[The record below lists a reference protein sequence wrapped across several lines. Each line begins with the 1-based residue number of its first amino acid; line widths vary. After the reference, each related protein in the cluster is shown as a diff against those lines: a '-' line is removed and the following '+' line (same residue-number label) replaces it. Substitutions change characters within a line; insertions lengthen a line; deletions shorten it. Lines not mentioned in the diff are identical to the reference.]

1 MNYDEFIGYL
11 LKEHHRDESKVS
23 DDVPEYNE
31 LAKSINQSIN
41 QMNKN
46 IIAMQKEIQNLEQQF
61 ADLIDINN
69 DD

>member
-31 LAKSINQSIN
+31 LAKSINQ
-41 QMNKN
+41 MNKN

-61 ADLIDINN
+61 DDLIDINN

>member
-1 MNYDEFIGYL
+1 
-11 LKEHHRDESKVS
+11 
-23 DDVPEYNE
+23 
-31 LAKSINQSIN
+31 
-41 QMNKN
+41 MNKN

>member
-1 MNYDEFIGYL
+1 MNQ
-11 LKEHHRDESKVS
+11 VS

-31 LAKSINQSIN
+31 LAKSIN

>member
-31 LAKSINQSIN
+31 LAKSINQ
-41 QMNKN
+41 MNKN

>member
-11 LKEHHRDESKVS
+11 LKEHYRDESKVS
-23 DDVPEYNE
+23 DDVTEYNE
-31 LAKSINQSIN
+31 LAKSIN

-69 DD
+69 ED

>member
-1 MNYDEFIGYL
+1 M

-31 LAKSINQSIN
+31 LAKSIN